1 MLDIPQALAD
11 VQSHLEYA
19 VRMVAQLRAD
29 SAPAGSVKAPPAK
42 GGQAQYPSDISLRLA
57 VLHDYI
63 RITGKRLDE
72 IDGQL
77 RLHDEK
83 DDLESFLKSWGL

>member
-11 VQSHLEYA
+11 VQSHLEHA

-29 SAPAGSVKAPPAK
+29 SAPACDTKAPAVK
-42 GGQAQYPSDISLRLA
+42 GGRAQYPSDISLRLA

-63 RITGKRLDE
+63 RVTGKRLDE

-77 RLHDEK
+77 RRHDEK
-83 DDLESFLKSWGL
+83 DDLESFLNSWGL